1 MVACVPS
8 VFFVLFVSLLDDSKL
23 FGGNDFRLITAIGGD
38 VVDAEAGIAV
48 VVGMEGGGFT
58 EAEADAVLVRYVER
72 VHVVVAEIDAF
83 QITHLEPA
91 LVERTA
97 FIGVFRIRVGTPAR
111 RTGLLLQFAR
121 SDSFGKLVEGIDI
134 VVPDGPGRLDHV
146 AVALFD
152 PDHVRFGNDIFLQ
165 FLRPHGFFRQF
176 LDVLVERLAEESV
189 RIAFRSV
196 LCFKNLDVGG
206 P

>member
-1 MVACVPS
+1 MVAFVPS
-8 VFFVLFVSLLDDSKL
+8 VFLVLFVSLLDDSKL
-23 FGGNDFRLITAIGGD
+23 LGSNDFRLVGTIGGN
-38 VVDAEAGIAV
+38 VIEAEAGIAV
-48 VVGMEGGGFT
+48 VVGMEGGGFA

-72 VHVVVAEIDAF
+72 VHVVVAEIDTF

-91 LVERTA
+91 LVERAA
-97 FIGVFRIRVGTPAR
+97 FIGVLRIRVGAPAR
-111 RTGLLLQFAR
+111 RAGLLLQFACANA
-121 SDSFGKLVEGIDI
+121 FGEFVEEVDI
-134 VVPDGPGRLDHV
+134 IVPDGSRRFDHV

-189 RIAFRSV
+189 RIAFRGIFR
-196 LCFKNLDVGG
+196 FKNLDVGG